1 MGFLTMETMLSWV
14 PFLCAF
20 FLSVK
25 NVTLRISEFPS
36 SQLLKRC
43 CDSSIPALQFGLGV
57 EGFPTVTGGNTN
69 CSCVISHA
77 QIVIQLV
84 SGEGGGASAGLQDLT
99 VLAVLTLLESVL
111 QTGAALTTMPLF
123 SGIPPSVFQKL
134 LTWIWAALWDQSHDL
149 PDSPGLRKTCLF
161 IIAHHIMFE
170 ISVVSRFFFWLQSPS
185 LQPSIPPLFETVTGQ
200 SLLPTQGWSGRSYR
214 FLTLLT
220 QWNWGLE
227 IFRNSTQSFQPLSIE
242 EKQTKK

>member
-25 NVTLRISEFPS
+25 NVALRVSEFPS

-57 EGFPTVTGGNTN
+57 EGFPTLTGGNTN

-84 SGEGGGASAGLQDLT
+84 SGEGRGASAGLQGLT

-123 SGIPPSVFQKL
+123 SGIPSSVFQKL

-170 ISVVSRFFFWLQSPS
+170 ISVVSRFFFLTTVSFPPAFHPFTVWDCNWPVPATHSRLEWKILQVSDTTYTRE
-185 LQPSIPPLFETVTGQ
+185 L
-200 SLLPTQGWSGRSYR
+200 R
-214 FLTLLT
+214 
-220 QWNWGLE
+220 
-227 IFRNSTQSFQPLSIE
+227 FRNI
-242 EKQTKK
+242 